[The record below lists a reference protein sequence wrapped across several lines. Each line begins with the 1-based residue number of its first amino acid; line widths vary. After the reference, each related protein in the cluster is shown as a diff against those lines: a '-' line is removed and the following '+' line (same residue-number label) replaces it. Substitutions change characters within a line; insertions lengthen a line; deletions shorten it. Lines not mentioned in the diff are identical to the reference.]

1 MKLTLRKIGG
11 VTGAAGA
18 VTHTVDLD
26 VLPAARRAKA
36 LALVAAARLGS
47 QPNRL
52 FLPHP
57 RPWDFRYVLDVDPG
71 DSQPGEGAGA
81 LHLELH
87 LDAADAPLR
96 ALVEWLEQQATPR

>member
-18 VTHTVDLD
+18 VTHTMDLD

-36 LALVAAARLGS
+36 LALVAAARLGG
-47 QPNRL
+47 QPSRL

-57 RPWDFRYVLDVDPG
+57 RPWDFRYTLDVEPG
-71 DSQPGEGAGA
+71 DQRSGMDAGPH
-81 LHLELH
+81 HLELH
-87 LDAADAPLR
+87 LDAADAHLR
-96 ALVEWLEQQATPR
+96 ALVAWLEEAATPG